1 MCGIAGVYSRYN
13 DTSNHT
19 IVQQML
25 EVIGH
30 RGPDGDGI
38 YTDEYVVLAQKRL
51 AIIDLSANGSQ
62 PMIVDS
68 GNYSITFNGEIY
80 NYKELRQ
87 EVEGYGYSF
96 QSDTDT
102 EVILH
107 AYRLW
112 GKDCLQKFN
121 GMWSFAI
128 WDRGKKEL
136 FCARDR
142 FAVKPFHYWY
152 DGNQFVFCSEIKG
165 LLCHPD
171 IKPQQ
176 NEQAIY
182 DFIIYGRASHNRE
195 TFFKDIYQ
203 LPGAHYCTMSERGLE
218 IVRYWDISVDNKFS
232 GSFEEAANEFYRIF
246 EDAVKIRFRSDVE
259 VASCLSGGLD
269 SSSIV
274 CVADKLIKNGQLQT
288 ERKLNTFSLAFDYE
302 KFDERKWIELVRAE
316 ADINSHFTIPKE
328 EELLENLNHL
338 LYTQEEPFGSTSIFG
353 QYMVMKLIHE
363 KGIKVTLDGQGSDEM
378 LAGYVGYADAYF
390 ADFVRTNNDRE
401 LYEQVGIYCKK
412 HNLTPSIAI
421 ERAKKLAEAGKLGRH
436 IDVNSKY
443 LNDNFATT
451 YYKEVALPNK
461 FDSMLQNQLYQDLM
475 ITSIPALL
483 RYADRNSMAFSIESR
498 LPFLDYRLV
507 EFIFSLPADMKLHD
521 SVTKVILR
529 KAMHG
534 TIPEE
539 IENRQD
545 KMGFVTPEAV
555 WFREGL
561 KAIFENII
569 YSESLAAR
577 NIFDISV
584 VQKEW
589 EEYKSGVCNDSFLI
603 WRILS
608 VEMWMRMFIDE
619 KCDKRIGGTYA

>member
-1 MCGIAGVYSRYN
+1 MCGIAGVYSIDIQN
-13 DTSNHT
+13 LNIN
-19 IVQQML
+19 IVQDMI
-25 EVIGH
+25 EAIGH
-30 RGPDGDGI
+30 RGPDGEGL
-38 YTDEYVVLAQKRL
+38 YTQDNVVLGQKRL
-51 AIIDLSANGSQ
+51 AIIDLSNNGKQ
-62 PMIVDS
+62 PMIVDN

-80 NYKELRQ
+80 NYKELR
-87 EVEGYGYSF
+87 EELKEYGYF
-96 QSDTDT
+96 FNSDTDT

-107 AYRLW
+107 AYRKW
-112 GKDCLQKFN
+112 GKDCLQRFN

-128 WDRGKKEL
+128 WDRVKKEL

-152 DGNQFVFCSEIKG
+152 DGKRFVFCSEIKG
-165 LLCHPD
+165 LLRHPD
-171 IKPQQ
+171 IKPIE
-176 NEQAIY
+176 NNQAIY
-182 DFIIYGRASHNRE
+182 DFIVNIRVNHTRE

-203 LPGAHYCTMSERGLE
+203 LPGSHYCTVSNRGLE
-218 IVRYWDISVDNKFS
+218 VARYWDISEEKKFL
-232 GSFEEAANEFYRIF
+232 GSVEDATKEFYRLF
-246 EDAVKIRFRSDVE
+246 EDAVKLRFRSDVE

-288 ERKLNTFSLAFDYE
+288 GHKLNTFSLAFDYE
-302 KFDERKWIELVRAE
+302 KFDERKWIEIVRAE
-316 ADINSHFTIPKE
+316 TNINSHFTIPRE
-328 EELLENLNHL
+328 EELLKNLNHL

-363 KGIKVTLDGQGSDEM
+363 NGIKVTLDGQGSDEM
-378 LAGYVGYADAYF
+378 LAGYLTYADAYF
-390 ADFVRTNNDRE
+390 ADFVLMNNEQE
-401 LYEQVGIYCKK
+401 LYEQVEIYCKK

-421 ERAKKLAEAGKLGRH
+421 ERAKKLAETGKMGRH
-436 IDVNSKY
+436 IEVNSKY
-443 LNDNFATT
+443 LNGDFATNF
-451 YYKEVALPNK
+451 YKEMALPKK

-475 ITSIPALL
+475 ITSIPSLL
-483 RYADRNSMAFSIESR
+483 RYADRNAMAFSIESR

-507 EFIFSLPADMKLHD
+507 EFIFSLPADMKIHD

-529 KAMHG
+529 KAMRG

-561 KAIFENII
+561 KDIFEQII
-569 YSESLAAR
+569 YSESFASR
-577 NIFDISV
+577 NIFDVST

-589 EEYKSGVCNDSFLI
+589 EDYKTDIRNDSFLI
-603 WRILS
+603 WRVVS
-608 VEMWMRMFIDE
+608 VEMWMRMFIDSS
-619 KCDKRIGGTYA
+619 I

>member
-1 MCGIAGVYSRYN
+1 MCGVAGIYN
-13 DTSNHT
+13 NDIKKLNSTL
-19 IVQQML
+19 VQDMI
-25 EVIGH
+25 EAIGH
-30 RGPDGDGI
+30 RGPDGEGLYVEDN
-38 YTDEYVVLAQKRL
+38 VVLAQKRL
-51 AIIDLSANGSQ
+51 AIIDLSNNGRQ
-62 PMIVDS
+62 PMIVDN

-80 NYKELRQ
+80 NYKELR
-87 EVEGYGYSF
+87 EELEGYGYSF
-96 QSDTDT
+96 QSNTDT

-107 AYRLW
+107 AYREW

-128 WDRGKKEL
+128 WDKGKREL

-152 DGNQFVFCSEIKG
+152 DGNNFIFCSEIKG
-165 LLCHPD
+165 LLRHPD
-171 IKPQQ
+171 IKPIE
-176 NEQAIY
+176 NNQAIY
-182 DFIIYGRASHNRE
+182 DFIIYGRVNHTPE
-195 TFFKDIYQ
+195 TFFKNVYQ
-203 LPGAHYCTMSERGLE
+203 LPGAHYCIVSKRGLE
-218 IVRYWDISVDNKFS
+218 IARYWDIFEENKFC
-232 GSFEEAANEFYRIF
+232 GSPEEAANEFYRIF
-246 EDAVKIRFRSDVE
+246 EDAVKLRFRSDVE

-274 CVADKLIKNGQLQT
+274 CVADKLIKSGQLQPDH
-288 ERKLNTFSLAFDYE
+288 KLNTFSLAFDYE
-302 KFDERKWIELVRAE
+302 KFDERKWIDIVRGE
-316 ADINSHFTIPKE
+316 TDINSHFTLPKE

-363 KGIKVTLDGQGSDEM
+363 NGIKVTLDGQGSDEM

-390 ADFVRTNNDRE
+390 ADFVRTNNEED
-401 LYEQVGIYCKK
+401 LQEQVEIYCKK

-421 ERAKKLAEAGKLGRH
+421 KRAKELAVTGKMGRH
-436 IDVNSKY
+436 IEVNSKY
-443 LNDNFATT
+443 LNGDFATT
-451 YYKEVALPNK
+451 FYKEMALPKK

-475 ITSIPALL
+475 ITSIPAFL

-534 TIPEE
+534 TIPEQ

-555 WFREGL
+555 WFRKGL
-561 KAIFENII
+561 QNIFDQII
-569 YSESLAAR
+569 YSESFAAR
-577 NIFDISV
+577 NIFDVST

-589 EEYKSGVCNDSFLI
+589 EDYKAGVRNDSFFI
-603 WRILS
+603 WRVVS
-608 VEMWMRMFIDE
+608 VEMWMRMFIDSQY
-619 KCDKRIGGTYA
+619 KKIC

>member
-1 MCGIAGVYSRYN
+1 MCGIAGIYSRYN
-13 DTSNHT
+13 NKLNQTT
-19 IVQQML
+19 VQQL
-25 EVIGH
+25 IQAIGH

-38 YTDEYVVLAQKRL
+38 YEAKHIVLGQKRL
-51 AIIDLSANGSQ
+51 AIIDLSDNGRQ
-62 PMIVDS
+62 PMVVDN

-80 NYKELRQ
+80 NYQELRKELEQ
-87 EVEGYGYSF
+87 AGYTFY
-96 QSDTDT
+96 SDTDT

-107 AYRLW
+107 SYREW
-112 GKDCLQKFN
+112 GKDCLHRFN
-121 GMWSFAI
+121 GMWAFAL
-128 WDRGKKEL
+128 WDNRKKEL

-152 DGNQFVFCSEIKG
+152 DGNTFIFCSEIKG
-165 LLCHPD
+165 LLRHPY
-171 IKPQQ
+171 IKPRQ

-182 DFIIYGRASHNRE
+182 DFIIYGRVNHTNE

-203 LPGAHYCTMSERGLE
+203 LPGAHYCVVSERGLE
-218 IVRYWDISVDNKFS
+218 KYRYWDISEDNQFC
-232 GSFEEAANEFYRIF
+232 GNAEEAANEFYRIF
-246 EDAVKIRFRSDVE
+246 EDAVKLRFRSDVE

-274 CVADKLIKNGQLQT
+274 CVADKLIKSGQLQT
-288 ERKLNTFSLAFDYE
+288 GHKLNTFSLAFDYE
-302 KFDERKWIELVRAE
+302 KFDERKWIKIVRGE
-316 ADINSHFTIPKE
+316 TDINSHFTIPKE
-328 EELLENLNHL
+328 DELLENLNHL

-363 KGIKVTLDGQGSDEM
+363 NGIKVTLDGQGSDEM
-378 LAGYVGYADAYF
+378 LAGYLAYADSYF
-390 ADFVRTNNDRE
+390 ADFVRTNNEQE
-401 LYEQVGIYCKK
+401 LYEQVEIYCKK
-412 HNLTPSIAI
+412 HNLTPSIAV
-421 ERAKKLAEAGKLGRH
+421 ERAKKFAETGKMGRH
-436 IDVNSKY
+436 IEVNSKY
-443 LNDNFATT
+443 LNEDFATSF
-451 YYKEVALPNK
+451 YKEMVLPKK
-461 FDSMLQNQLYQDLM
+461 FDSMLQNQLYQDLL

-483 RYADRNSMAFSIESR
+483 RYADRNAMAFSIESR

-507 EFIFSLPADMKLHD
+507 EFIFSLPADMKIHD

-534 TIPEE
+534 TIPEQ

-561 KAIFENII
+561 KDIFEQII
-569 YSESLAAR
+569 FSESFAAR

-589 EEYKSGVCNDSFLI
+589 EDYKAGVRNDSFLI
-603 WRILS
+603 WRVVS
-608 VEMWMRMFIDE
+608 VEMWMRMFIDSS
-619 KCDKRIGGTYA
+619 I

>member
-1 MCGIAGVYSRYN
+1 MCGIAGVYSN
-13 DTSNHT
+13 DIKNSNDK
-19 IVQQML
+19 IVQDII
-25 EVIGH
+25 EAIGH
-30 RGPDGDGI
+30 RGPDGDGV
-38 YTDEYVVLAQKRL
+38 YTVDNVVLGQKRL
-51 AIIDLSANGSQ
+51 AIIDLSDNGKQ
-62 PMIVDS
+62 PMVVDN
-68 GNYSITFNGEIY
+68 GIYSITFNGEIY

-87 EVEGYGYSF
+87 ELEGYGYSF

-107 AYRLW
+107 AYREW

-128 WDRGKKEL
+128 WDRHKREL

-152 DGNQFVFCSEIKG
+152 DGNRFVFCSEIKG
-165 LLCHPD
+165 LLRHPD
-171 IKPQQ
+171 IKPIE
-176 NEQAIY
+176 NNQAIY
-182 DFIIYGRASHNRE
+182 DFIIYGRVNHTNE
-195 TFFKDIYQ
+195 TFFKDVYQ
-203 LPGAHYCTMSERGLE
+203 LPGAHYCTVSERGLE
-218 IVRYWDISVDNKFS
+218 IVRYWDIFEENLFC
-232 GSFEEAANEFYRIF
+232 GNAEEAATEFYRIF
-246 EDAVKIRFRSDVE
+246 EDAVKLRFRSDVE

-269 SSSIV
+269 SSAIV

-288 ERKLNTFSLAFDYE
+288 DHKFNTFSLAFDYE
-302 KFDERKWIELVRAE
+302 KFDERKWIDIVRSE
-316 ADINSHFTIPKE
+316 TDINCHFTIPKE
-328 EELLENLNHL
+328 EELLESLNHL

-363 KGIKVTLDGQGSDEM
+363 NGIKVTLDGQGSDEM
-378 LAGYVGYADAYF
+378 LAGYLAYADAYF
-390 ADFVRTNNDRE
+390 ADFVRTNNEKD
-401 LYEQVGIYCKK
+401 LQEQVEIYCKK

-421 ERAKKLAEAGKLGRH
+421 ERAKKLAETGKMGRH
-436 IDVNSKY
+436 IEVNSKY
-443 LNDNFATT
+443 LNKDFATN
-451 YYKEVALPNK
+451 YYKEMALPKK
-461 FDSMLQNQLYQDLM
+461 FDSMLQNQLYQDLL

-507 EFIFSLPADMKLHD
+507 EFIFSLPADMKIHD

-539 IENRQD
+539 IKNRQD
-545 KMGFVTPEAV
+545 KMGFVTPEAI

-561 KAIFENII
+561 QSVFEQII
-569 YSESLAAR
+569 YSESFAAR
-577 NIFDISV
+577 NIFDISI

-589 EEYKSGVCNDSFLI
+589 EDYKAGVRNDSFLI
-603 WRILS
+603 WRVVS
-608 VEMWMRMFIDE
+608 VEMWMRMFINNSI
-619 KCDKRIGGTYA
+619 KK